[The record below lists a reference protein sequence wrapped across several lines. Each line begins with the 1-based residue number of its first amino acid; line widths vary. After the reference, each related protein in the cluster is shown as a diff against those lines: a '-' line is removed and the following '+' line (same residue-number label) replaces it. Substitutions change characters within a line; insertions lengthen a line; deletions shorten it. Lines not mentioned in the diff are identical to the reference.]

1 MSLQRNNLMSYDLA
15 MQCNVTNTMCIPAI
29 DKVIVSISH
38 PSVTTNKRN
47 ILPILIALEL
57 ITGQKPQI
65 IQSRKPIPQFN
76 VREGAILGAKVTLRT
91 KKMLQFTEK
100 MASAVLPKIQNFEG
114 FRESMV
120 GQNGNF
126 TFKLKDPLVFTELE
140 QEYEK
145 FTSLPSIQITYQS
158 KLQKCIVD
166 KNKNLSYLNHP
177 FVS

>member
-1 MSLQRNNLMSYDLA
+1 
-15 MQCNVTNTMCIPAI
+15 
-29 DKVIVSISH
+29 
-38 PSVTTNKRN
+38 
-47 ILPILIALEL
+47 
-57 ITGQKPQI
+57 
-65 IQSRKPIPQFN
+65 
-76 VREGAILGAKVTLRT
+76 
-91 KKMLQFTEK
+91 
-100 MASAVLPKIQNFEG
+100 
-114 FRESMV
+114 MV

-166 KNKNLSYLNHP
+166 KNKTLSYLNHP